1 MTSVNMSKKG
11 FVSLN
16 QDEIKR
22 LKSFLSEL
30 ETPTTVTTSLA
41 YSGMFLF
48 PLSLGK
54 SQFSVGFNASNK
66 PYNQYWILDSGATD
80 HMTPLPTQFSTYSPC
95 LSNKKISTAD
105 GTLLTVAGQGDI
117 QISPSIILRNVLHI
131 PKLSTS
137 LISIQKLTKNLSC
150 NAIFYDNAC
159 VFQDKHSGRTIG
171 NAKELN
177 GLYYLDNQNLP
188 PNPLN
193 NNNSLFS
200 ESIKTNREKVFLYH
214 RRLGHPSFRVMKQI
228 FPSFFKNLDVES
240 LCCEVCE
247 FAKHKR
253 ASFPF
258 GVSIKR
264 VRSDNAKDYFNQGLN
279 SFCQKEGI
287 IHESS
292 CVKTPQQNGIAERKN
307 RHLLDQTR
315 AILFQNKVPKKYWG
329 EAVLTAS
336 YLINRL
342 PSSVLASKTPMEVLS
357 SFYPDVSTS
366 CNLIP
371 RIFGCKSFVHIHSD
385 GRGKL
390 DPRALKCVFIGY
402 SSTQKG
408 YKCYHPPSHKFF
420 VSRDVTFHEHESYFI
435 QTHLQGESTS
445 KEDESLI
452 LPDLNFGPE
461 VEAETRGDNVETEID
476 LENIETK
483 VDNVETEI
491 DSEKDENVGVDVRYG
506 KNLVYTR
513 KKTIPEST
521 HIHESDPTLHEVT
534 FLDPSNS
541 SDSISEFSHTQEP
554 ESSSTIQRE
563 PESILIKHK
572 NPKSREITPVDSKD
586 LHLPIAHRK
595 NTRTCTNKPL
605 YPLSN
610 YLCFEQLSTTHKAFL
625 TSLNTTTIP
634 TSLSEA
640 LSDRKWKQAM
650 DLEMEA
656 LDKNNTWE
664 LVSLPNGK
672 KPVGCKWV
680 YTVKYKADGSIERYK
695 ARLVA
700 KGFTQTYGIDYSET
714 FAPVAKMNT
723 VRVILSLAANYN
735 WNLQQFDVKNAF
747 LHGELEEE
755 IYMDV
760 PPGYRED
767 IAANTVCKLKK
778 ALYGLKQSPRAWF
791 GRFTKVMVGLGF
803 KQSQGDHTLF
813 VKHSKSGGVTVLL
826 VYVDDI
832 IVTGD
837 NEEEQQMLS
846 QHLAKEFEIKTLG
859 KLKYFLGIEVAHSKK
874 GIFIS
879 QQKYI
884 TDLLQETGKTAC
896 KPACTPIDPNIKL
909 GNAEEDVAVNK
920 ERYQRL
926 VGKLIYLSHTRPD
939 VAFAVSLVSQF
950 MHQPKEIHLQ
960 AALRIVQYLKGT
972 PGRGILFERNG
983 SVGLEAYTDA
993 DYVGSIVDRRSTTGY
1008 CTFLGGNLVT
1018 WKSKKQSVVSR
1029 SSAEA
1034 EFRAM
1039 AQGICELLWL
1049 KSILEDLRIKS
1060 DEPMK
1065 LYCDNKSAISIA
1077 HNPVQHDR
1085 TKHIE
1090 VDRHFIKE
1098 KLDSGL
1104 ICTPY
1109 VSSKGNLADLLTK
1122 GLNDNNFERI
1132 EQDKETFVHCASLQ
1146 N

>member
-1 MTSVNMSKKG
+1 
-11 FVSLN
+11 
-16 QDEIKR
+16 
-22 LKSFLSEL
+22 
-30 ETPTTVTTSLA
+30 
-41 YSGMFLF
+41 
-48 PLSLGK
+48 
-54 SQFSVGFNASNK
+54 
-66 PYNQYWILDSGATD
+66 
-80 HMTPLPTQFSTYSPC
+80 
-95 LSNKKISTAD
+95 
-105 GTLLTVAGQGDI
+105 
-117 QISPSIILRNVLHI
+117 
-131 PKLSTS
+131 
-137 LISIQKLTKNLSC
+137 
-150 NAIFYDNAC
+150 
-159 VFQDKHSGRTIG
+159 
-171 NAKELN
+171 
-177 GLYYLDNQNLP
+177 
-188 PNPLN
+188 
-193 NNNSLFS
+193 
-200 ESIKTNREKVFLYH
+200 
-214 RRLGHPSFRVMKQI
+214 
-228 FPSFFKNLDVES
+228 
-240 LCCEVCE
+240 
-247 FAKHKR
+247 
-253 ASFPF
+253 
-258 GVSIKR
+258 
-264 VRSDNAKDYFNQGLN
+264 
-279 SFCQKEGI
+279 
-287 IHESS
+287 
-292 CVKTPQQNGIAERKN
+292 
-307 RHLLDQTR
+307 
-315 AILFQNKVPKKYWG
+315 
-329 EAVLTAS
+329 
-336 YLINRL
+336 
-342 PSSVLASKTPMEVLS
+342 MEVLS

-366 CNLIP
+366 W
-371 RIFGCKSFVHIHSD
+371 
-385 GRGKL
+385 
-390 DPRALKCVFIGY
+390 Y

-408 YKCYHPPSHKFF
+408 YKCYHPPSNKFF
-420 VSRDVTFHEHESYFI
+420 VSRDVTFHEQESYFA
-435 QTHLQGESTS
+435 QTHLHGENTS

-452 LPDLNFGPE
+452 LPDLNLGPQ
-461 VEAETRGDNVETEID
+461 VEAETRSDNVEIEIDPKNVETRGDNVETEID
-476 LENIETK
+476 
-483 VDNVETEI
+483 
-491 DSEKDENVGVDVRYG
+491 SEKDGNVGVDVRYG

-513 KKTIPEST
+513 KKNIIPEST
-521 HIHESDPTLHEVT
+521 HIHESNPTLHEET
-534 FLDPSNS
+534 FLDPSKS
-541 SDSISEFSHTQEP
+541 SDSISEFS
-554 ESSSTIQRE
+554 
-563 PESILIKHK
+563 
-572 NPKSREITPVDSKD
+572 PV
-586 LHLPIAHRK
+586 
-595 NTRTCTNKPL
+595 
-605 YPLSN
+605 
-610 YLCFEQLSTTHKAFL
+610 Q
-625 TSLNTTTIP
+625 
-634 TSLSEA
+634 A

-714 FAPVAKMNT
+714 FAPVAKMNI

-760 PPGYRED
+760 PHGYRED

-837 NEEEQQMLS
+837 DEEEQQMLS

-879 QQKYI
+879 HQKYI

-896 KPACTPIDPNIKL
+896 KPAW
-909 GNAEEDVAVNK
+909 
-920 ERYQRL
+920 
-926 VGKLIYLSHTRPD
+926 
-939 VAFAVSLVSQF
+939 
-950 MHQPKEIHLQ
+950 
-960 AALRIVQYLKGT
+960 
-972 PGRGILFERNG
+972 
-983 SVGLEAYTDA
+983 
-993 DYVGSIVDRRSTTGY
+993 SIVDRRSTTGY

-1109 VSSKGNLADLLTK
+1109 VSSQGNLADLLTK
-1122 GLNDNNFERI
+1122 GLNGNNFERI
-1132 EQDKETFVHCASLQ
+1132 VSKLGMINIHSPA
-1146 N
+1146 

>member
-1 MTSVNMSKKG
+1 
-11 FVSLN
+11 
-16 QDEIKR
+16 
-22 LKSFLSEL
+22 
-30 ETPTTVTTSLA
+30 
-41 YSGMFLF
+41 
-48 PLSLGK
+48 
-54 SQFSVGFNASNK
+54 
-66 PYNQYWILDSGATD
+66 
-80 HMTPLPTQFSTYSPC
+80 
-95 LSNKKISTAD
+95 
-105 GTLLTVAGQGDI
+105 
-117 QISPSIILRNVLHI
+117 
-131 PKLSTS
+131 
-137 LISIQKLTKNLSC
+137 
-150 NAIFYDNAC
+150 
-159 VFQDKHSGRTIG
+159 
-171 NAKELN
+171 
-177 GLYYLDNQNLP
+177 
-188 PNPLN
+188 
-193 NNNSLFS
+193 
-200 ESIKTNREKVFLYH
+200 
-214 RRLGHPSFRVMKQI
+214 
-228 FPSFFKNLDVES
+228 
-240 LCCEVCE
+240 
-247 FAKHKR
+247 
-253 ASFPF
+253 
-258 GVSIKR
+258 
-264 VRSDNAKDYFNQGLN
+264 
-279 SFCQKEGI
+279 
-287 IHESS
+287 
-292 CVKTPQQNGIAERKN
+292 
-307 RHLLDQTR
+307 
-315 AILFQNKVPKKYWG
+315 
-329 EAVLTAS
+329 
-336 YLINRL
+336 
-342 PSSVLASKTPMEVLS
+342 MEVLS

-420 VSRDVTFHEHESYFI
+420 VSRDVTFHEHESYFIQTHLQGESTSKEDESLILPDLNFVTFHEHESYFI

-767 IAANTVCKLKK
+767 IATNTVCKLKK

-813 VKHSKSGGVTVLL
+813 VKHSKSGEVTVLL

-896 KPACTPIDPNIKL
+896 NPACTPIDPNIKL

-993 DYVGSIVDRRSTTGY
+993 DYAGSIVDRRSTTGY

-1109 VSSKGNLADLLTK
+1109 VSSQGNLADLLTK
-1122 GLNDNNFERI
+1122 GLNGNNFERI
-1132 EQDKETFVHCASLQ
+1132 VSKLGMINIHSPA
-1146 N
+1146 

>member
-11 FVSLN
+11 FVPLN

-41 YSGMFLF
+41 YSGMFPF

-54 SQFSVGFNASNK
+54 SQFSVGFNASDK

-105 GTLLTVAGQGDI
+105 GTLLTVAGQGYI
-117 QISPSIILRNVLHI
+117 QISSSIILRNVLHI

-247 FAKHKR
+247 LAKHKR
-253 ASFPF
+253 ASFP
-258 GVSIKR
+258 VS
-264 VRSDNAKDYFNQGLN
+264 
-279 SFCQKEGI
+279 
-287 IHESS
+287 
-292 CVKTPQQNGIAERKN
+292 
-307 RHLLDQTR
+307 
-315 AILFQNKVPKKYWG
+315 NK
-329 EAVLTAS
+329 
-336 YLINRL
+336 
-342 PSSVLASKTPMEVLS
+342 
-357 SFYPDVSTS
+357 VSTS
-366 CNLIP
+366 PFYLIHTDVW
-371 RIFGCKSFVHIHSD
+371 G
-385 GRGKL
+385 
-390 DPRALKCVFIGY
+390 
-402 SSTQKG
+402 
-408 YKCYHPPSHKFF
+408 PSNVPNISGARWF
-420 VSRDVTFHEHESYFI
+420 VTFIDDCTRVTWVYLLRQKSE
-435 QTHLQGESTS
+435 GESTS

-461 VEAETRGDNVETEID
+461 VEAETRGDNVETKID

-672 KPVGCKWV
+672 KHVGCKWV

-993 DYVGSIVDRRSTTGY
+993 DYAGSIVDRRSTTGY

-1109 VSSKGNLADLLTK
+1109 VSSQGNLADLLTK
-1122 GLNDNNFERI
+1122 GLNGNNFERI
-1132 EQDKETFVHCASLQ
+1132 VSKLGMINIHSPA
-1146 N
+1146 